1 MSATTRQFLDTGSQ
15 VVANGRTYTVL
26 QLLDINLLMC
36 REDASGERAVLD
48 LSQLGAPRVTKPAV
62 AATKQFD
69 LQSITSDD
77 WLRAEFKRTQV
88 KALWEQSRH
97 GDSSYKSIATNAG
110 VSIGTLYRWAE
121 RYRASGYVLSSLL
134 EEKRDGGRGQG
145 RLDEAVEAVVSDYI
159 ANDYL
164 TLQKPTAAAAAK
176 EIRRR
181 CSNAKLPIPA
191 VNTIR
196 LRLGWIA
203 EREHVKKRLGTAA
216 AEDRFDKNEGSIPN
230 ANWPLAIVQM
240 DHTLLPV
247 MIVDD
252 THRLPIKRAWI
263 TLAIDVFSRVCLG
276 FYLTLDPPSAMSAG
290 MCVTHCMVPKNEWL
304 SQRHTNGGKWPFFGT
319 MDSLHC
325 DNARE
330 FRGDMLLV
338 ACNEYDIDLILR
350 PVKKPRYGA
359 HIERLMGT
367 VSEALKS
374 LKGAT
379 FSGPEQKGEYDADGN
394 ACMTLEE
401 LEKWLI
407 LMFTNY
413 HCNLVHTGIGTT
425 PEQRW
430 REGLMGTKTL
440 PRRGLQPPPA
450 DIEKLRLDFLPFHER
465 VINPHGVDIDGLNY
479 FDDVFRPYIGRTQPQ
494 NPRLGVEYR
503 FRRDPRDVSRI
514 YFFEETTQ
522 RYYPIRSA
530 LPPLSIWEL
539 REVKRLAK
547 ERGVEKPDE
556 RQMFEILNEMRSLED
571 EAAAKTRAA
580 RSAKQQRAEHAK
592 ARNGSGSGVPTE
604 MPEEAPSSPAD
615 PQPAPTP
622 LKPQPV
628 PVADAIKGYDP
639 SKVRP
644 IEDDDD

>member
-1 MSATTRQFLDTGSQ
+1 MSAATRQYLDTGSQ
-15 VVANGRTYTVL
+15 VVANGRTYTVM
-26 QLLDINLLMC
+26 QLLDINLLLC

-48 LSQLGAPRVTKPAV
+48 LSQLGSPRVAKPIV
-62 AATKQFD
+62 ATLNRQLD
-69 LQSITSDD
+69 LQNISNED

-88 KALWEQSRH
+88 KALWEQSQH
-97 GDSSYKSIATNAG
+97 GSASYKSLASNAG
-110 VSIGTLYRWAE
+110 VSIATLYRWADI
-121 RYRASGYVLSSLL
+121 YRASGCVLSCLL
-134 EEKRDGGRGQG
+134 EERRDGGRGQG
-145 RLDEAVEAVVSDYI
+145 RLDEAVEILIADYI
-159 ANDYL
+159 KNDFL
-164 TLQKPTAAAAAK
+164 TLQKPTPAAAAT

-181 CSNAKLPIPA
+181 CSNANLPRPA

-196 LRLGWIA
+196 LRLAWIA
-203 EREHVKKRLGTAA
+203 QREHVRKRLGTAA
-216 AEDRFDKNEGSIPN
+216 AEDRYDKIEGSIPN

-252 THRLPIKRAWI
+252 AHRLPIKRVWI

-290 MCVTHCMVPKNEWL
+290 MCVTHCMLPKNEWL
-304 SQRHTNGGKWPFFGT
+304 SQRPTKGGKWPFFGT

-330 FRGDMLLV
+330 FRGDMLRV
-338 ACNEYDIDLILR
+338 ACNEYDIDVILR

-379 FSGPEQKGEYDADGN
+379 FSGPDEKGEYDADGN
-394 ACMTLEE
+394 ACMTFDA

-413 HCNLVHTGIGTT
+413 HCNIVHSGIGTT

-430 REGLMGTKTL
+430 REGSMGTKNL

-450 DIEKLRLDFLPFHER
+450 DTEKLRMDFLPFYER
-465 VINPHGVDIDGLNY
+465 VINAYGVEIEGVTY
-479 FDDVFRPYIGRTQPQ
+479 YDDVLRPYIGLTQPD
-494 NPRLGVEYR
+494 NPKRGIEYR

-514 YFFEETTQ
+514 YFFEATTQ
-522 RYYPIRSA
+522 RYYPIRSP

-539 REVKRLAK
+539 REVKQLAK
-547 ERGVEKPDE
+547 AQGVEKPDE
-556 RQMFEILNEMRSLED
+556 RQMFEILTQMRDIEQAS
-571 EAAAKTRAA
+571 AATTRAA
-580 RSAKQQRAEHAK
+580 RSSQQQRAQHEK
-592 ARNGSGSGVPTE
+592 ARQSTTAD
-604 MPEEAPSSPAD
+604 MPEAVPAVASA
-615 PQPAPTP
+615 PAPMP
-622 LKPQPV
+622 AEPEPAPV
-628 PVADAIKGYDP
+628 PDAIKGYDP
-639 SKVRP
+639 SKIRP
-644 IEDDDD
+644 IEDDD

>member
-1 MSATTRQFLDTGSQ
+1 MSATSRQFLDTGSQ

-48 LSQLGAPRVTKPAV
+48 LSQLGSPRVAKPIA
-62 AATKQFD
+62 AATTQLD
-69 LQSITSDD
+69 LQSITNDD
-77 WLRAEFKRTQV
+77 WLRAEFKRAQV
-88 KALWEQSRH
+88 KTMWEQSRH
-97 GDSSYKSIATNAG
+97 GASLYKSIATNAG
-110 VSIGTLYRWAE
+110 VSVGTLYRWAE
-121 RYRASGYVLSSLL
+121 KYRASGYVLSSLL
-134 EEKRDGGRGQG
+134 EEKRRGGRGQG
-145 RLDEAVEAVVSDYI
+145 RLDEATEKIISDYI

-164 TLQKPTAAAAAK
+164 TLQKPTPAAAAR

-181 CSNAKLPIPA
+181 CANAKLQLPA

-196 LRLGWIA
+196 LRLGWVA
-203 EREHVKKRLGTAA
+203 QRDQVKKRQGSAA
-216 AEDRFDKNEGSIPN
+216 AEDKFDKIEGSIPN

-252 THRLPIKRAWI
+252 KHRLPIKRAWI

-290 MCVTHCMVPKNEWL
+290 MCVTHCMLPKNEWL
-304 SQRHTNGGKWPFFGT
+304 SQRPTSGGKWPFFGT

-350 PVKKPRYGA
+350 PVKTPRYGA

-379 FSGPEQKGEYDADGN
+379 FSGPEEKGEYDADGN

-413 HCNLVHTGIGTT
+413 HCNVAHSGIGTT

-440 PRRGLQPPPA
+440 PRRGLPPPPA
-450 DIEKLRLDFLPFHER
+450 DTEKLRLDFLPFFER
-465 VINPHGVDIDGLNY
+465 IINPYGVDIEGLIY
-479 FDDVFRPYIGRTQPQ
+479 FDDVLRPYIGRTQPN
-494 NPRLGVEYR
+494 NPNRGVKYR
-503 FRRDPRDVSRI
+503 FRQDPRDVSRI

-522 RYYPIRSA
+522 RYYVARSA
-530 LPPLSIWEL
+530 LPPLSVWEL

-547 ERGVEKPDE
+547 EQGVMKPDE
-556 RQMFEILNEMRSLED
+556 RQMFEILTQMRSIED

-580 RSAKQQRAEHAK
+580 RSAQQQRVEHEK
-592 ARNGSGSGVPTE
+592 ARKGSVSSPPLET
-604 MPEEAPSSPAD
+604 PPEAPASPTG
-615 PQPAPTP
+615 PQTAAPPQGPEPAA
-622 LKPQPV
+622 
-628 PVADAIKGYDP
+628 VADAIKGYDP
-639 SKVRP
+639 SKIRP
-644 IEDDDD
+644 IEDDDH

>member
-1 MSATTRQFLDTGSQ
+1 MSAATRQFLDTGSQ

-48 LSQLGAPRVTKPAV
+48 LSQIGSPRVAKPIV
-62 AATKQFD
+62 AAVTQLD
-69 LQSITSDD
+69 LQSITNDD
-77 WLRAEFKRTQV
+77 WLRAEFKRLQV
-88 KALWEQSRH
+88 KMLWEQSRH
-97 GDSSYKSIATNAG
+97 GDSSYKSIAANAG
-110 VSIGTLYRWAE
+110 VSVGTLYRWAE
-121 RYRASGYVLSSLL
+121 KYRASGYVLSSLI

-145 RLDEAVEAVVSDYI
+145 RLDEAVEAIISDYI

-164 TLQKPTAAAAAK
+164 TLQKPTPATAAK

-181 CSNAKLPIPA
+181 CANAKFPLPA

-196 LRLGWIA
+196 LRLSWIA
-203 EREHVKKRLGTAA
+203 EREHVKKRQGTAA
-216 AEDRFDKNEGSIPN
+216 AEDKFDKIEGSIPN

-290 MCVTHCMVPKNEWL
+290 MCVTHCMLPKNEWL
-304 SQRHTNGGKWPFFGT
+304 SQRPTNGGKWPFFGT

-374 LKGAT
+374 LEGAT
-379 FSGPEQKGEYDADGN
+379 FSGPEEKGEYDAEGN

-413 HCNLVHTGIGTT
+413 HCNVVHSGIGTT

-430 REGLMGTKTL
+430 RDGLMGTKTL

-450 DIEKLRLDFLPFHER
+450 DREKLRLDFLPFYER
-465 VINPHGVDIDGLNY
+465 VINPYGIDIDGLNY
-479 FDDVFRPYIGRTQPQ
+479 FDDVLRPYIGRTQPE
-494 NPRLGVEYR
+494 NPKRGVEYR
-503 FRRDPRDVSRI
+503 FRRDPRDVSHI
-514 YFFEETTQ
+514 HFFEQTTQ
-522 RYYPIRSA
+522 RYYAIRSA

-547 ERGVEKPDE
+547 EQGVEKPDE
-556 RQMFEILNEMRSLED
+556 RQMFEILNQMREIED
-571 EAAAKTRAA
+571 AAAAKTRAA
-580 RSAKQQRAEHAK
+580 RSAQQQRAEHAR
-592 ARNGSGSGVPTE
+592 ARTGATSKPPIEKPS
-604 MPEEAPSSPAD
+604 EAPASPTTK
-615 PQPAPTP
+615 QPAAPPREPEAAPT
-622 LKPQPV
+622 
-628 PVADAIKGYDP
+628 ADAVKGYDP
-639 SKVRP
+639 SKIRP

>member
-1 MSATTRQFLDTGSQ
+1 VSAATKQFLDTGSQ

-36 REDASGERAVLD
+36 REDASGERTVLD
-48 LSQLGAPRVTKPAV
+48 LSQLGTPRVAKSIV
-62 AATKQFD
+62 AAQQRQLD
-69 LQSITSDD
+69 LQSITNDD

-88 KALWEQSRH
+88 KALWEQSSH
-97 GDSSYKSIATNAG
+97 GKSSYKDIAATAG
-110 VSIGTLYRWAE
+110 VSIATLYRWAE
-121 RYRASGYVLSSLL
+121 TYRASGCVLSSLL
-134 EEKRDGGRGQG
+134 EEKRDGGRGHG
-145 RLDEAVEAVVSDYI
+145 RIDEAVERIISDYI

-164 TLQKPTAAAAAK
+164 SLQKPTPAAAAR

-181 CSNAKLPIPA
+181 CSNAKLPLPA

-196 LRLGWIA
+196 LRLGWVA
-203 EREHVKKRLGTAA
+203 EREHVKKRQGTAA
-216 AEDRFDKNEGSIPN
+216 AEDQFDKIEGSIPN

-252 THRLPIKRAWI
+252 THRKPIKRAWI

-276 FYLTLDPPSAMSAG
+276 LYLTLDPPSAMSAG
-290 MCVTHCMVPKNEWL
+290 MCVTHCMLPKNDWL
-304 SQRHTNGGKWPFFGT
+304 DQRPTNGGKWPFFGT
-319 MDSLHC
+319 MDALHC

-330 FRGDMLLV
+330 FRGDMLSV

-379 FSGPEQKGEYDADGN
+379 FSGPEERGEYDADGN
-394 ACMTLEE
+394 ACLTLEE

-413 HCNLVHTGIGTT
+413 HCNVVHSGIGTT

-430 REGLMGTKTL
+430 REGLMGNKIL

-450 DIEKLRLDFLPFHER
+450 DTEKLRLDFLPFHER
-465 VINPHGVDIDGLNY
+465 VINSYGVDIDGLNY
-479 FDDVFRPYIGRTQPQ
+479 FDDVLRPYIGRTQPD
-494 NPRLGVEYR
+494 NPKRGVEYR

-514 YFFEETTQ
+514 HFFEEATQ
-522 RYYPIRSA
+522 RYYPVRSA

-547 ERGVEKPDE
+547 ERGFEKPDE
-556 RQMFEILNEMRSLED
+556 RQMFDILTEMRDIED

-580 RSAKQQRAEHAK
+580 RSAQQQRAEHAK
-592 ARNGSGSGVPTE
+592 ARDSSTSKPSTE
-604 MPEEAPSSPAD
+604 TPPEAPASPTA
-615 PQPAPTP
+615 PPSAAPPREPEPA
-622 LKPQPV
+622 

-639 SKVRP
+639 STIRP
-644 IEDDDD
+644 IDDDE